1 VYCASCGT
9 QNLDGAAFCQRCG
22 IRLAAGAAA
31 SATASAASAAAVTYA
46 GFWRRVAAFLLDG
59 ILITVA
65 LGILGGPFG
74 VWRGWILHRPSSF
87 GGLPCFGGLFHTVAA
102 WLYFALLESSGFQ
115 ATLGKQVL
123 GIVVTDLYG
132 RRVSFAR
139 ATARHFGKILSSITL
154 GVGFAMAGFTA
165 RRQALHD
172 ILAECLVIRKP

>member
-1 VYCASCGT
+1 MQLASG
-9 QNLDGAAFCQRCG
+9 GAAN
-22 IRLAAGAAA
+22 LAPAAA
-31 SATASAASAAAVTYA
+31 TAGQVAYA

-74 VWRGWILHRPSSF
+74 VWRGWAPRHPISLGSMGLF
-87 GGLPCFGGLFHTVAA
+87 GGLTQTVVT
-102 WLYFALLESSGFQ
+102 WLYFALLESSTFQ
-115 ATLGKQVL
+115 ATLGKQVI

-139 ATARHFGKILSSITL
+139 ATGRHFGKILSAITL
-154 GVGFAMAGFTA
+154 GVGFAMSGFTA

-172 ILAECLVIRKP
+172 MLAECVVIRKT